1 MSASASRSD
10 STPIQGPAFTKGSFC
25 GVCKKSKKDGG
36 DLSDSKLMT
45 CSRCKMAKYCSQ
57 DCQKQDLGNHKKDCK
72 WVGHFW
78 PMLSK
83 CEERFQNWIWNK
95 NPNELFKM
103 APRDIQK
110 KMRKDPKARWRNSHL
125 NDWFGLLKII
135 SNYIKFRYCEKAHNI
150 WNNLPLF
157 LTLAY

>member
-1 MSASASRSD
+1 MIKKMSASASGNTG
-10 STPIQGPAFTKGSFC
+10 STPIQAPAFAKGSFC

-45 CSRCKMAKYCSQ
+45 CSRCKIAKYCSR
-57 DCQKQDLGNHKKDCK
+57 DCQQQDLGSHKKDCK

-83 CEERFQNWIWNK
+83 CEERFQNWIWNE
-95 NPNELFKM
+95 NSNELFKM

-110 KMRKDPKARWRNSHL
+110 KMRKDPKARWRNSH
-125 NDWFGLLKII
+125 
-135 SNYIKFRYCEKAHNI
+135 
-150 WNNLPLF
+150 
-157 LTLAY
+157 